1 MTRFLLFSLFLLINF
16 SAFAQTLKNVQYISE
31 KQFLLDKEE
40 QKIIDEQEHQV
51 KISIFEDEII
61 IDAYRKKTPLKIVS
75 AEKSN
80 QNLYGFEL
88 EDNQL
93 LIVDEEANNI
103 LFGLAEGSQAILYLI
118 ENKKELDAQVASVD
132 EDPFNKAVSFYDQ
145 GDLNK
150 AEKYFQKSAE
160 AGNKMA
166 MNNLAYMYIIGD
178 LGKVNAEKAIHW
190 FEKSASKGDVV
201 AMYNIGLIYDE
212 GDGIAVDRIKALE
225 WYKKAAE
232 EDYALAKYNIGY
244 LYYSDEGGL
253 QDYGKAMDW
262 FMKADQQNYPEAG
275 YYIADMY
282 LNGFGVKKDKAK
294 AKEWFQRSADL
305 GSEYSRQELEKLD

>member
-1 MTRFLLFSLFLLINF
+1 MTRILLFSIFLLINF

-40 QKIIDEQEHQV
+40 QKIIDEQEYQV
-51 KISIFEDEII
+51 KISVFEDEII

-75 AEKSN
+75 VEKSN

-103 LFGLAEGSQAILYLI
+103 LFGLTEGSQAILYLI
-118 ENKKELDAQVASVD
+118 ENKKELDSQVTSVD

-166 MNNLAYMYIIGD
+166 MNNLAYMYITGD

-190 FEKSASKGDVV
+190 FEKSASNGDVV

-212 GDGIAVDRIKALE
+212 GDGIPIDRNKALK
-225 WYKKAAE
+225 WYKKAAAK
-232 EDYALAKYNIGY
+232 DYALAKYNIGY
-244 LYYSDEGGL
+244 LHYIDEGKH
-253 QDYGKAMDW
+253 QDYQEAMKW
-262 FMKADQQNYPEAG
+262 FLRADAQNYSEAG
-275 YYIADMY
+275 YYIAKMY
-282 LNGFGVKKDKAK
+282 LYGLGVEKNRVEAKK
-294 AKEWFQRSADL
+294 WFQRSADL
-305 GSEYSRQELEKLD
+305 GSDHSQKELEKID